1 MKTIINKK
9 NDYLRELNVKLLWS
23 DIESDYKEEFNKLR
37 LNYQVKGFRKGK
49 VPNHIFKKNIGSAI
63 DSQFIDDYINEYF
76 RKALEE
82 TKLNPINQGQITKI
96 DFDGENSD
104 LDFTIV
110 FEVNPEIKLPNYS
123 KAIKISTTKYIAT
136 EEDINQSIEDIRHQ
150 HATAISVERPIKS
163 KDFIYADFCKQD
175 DKGNPIEE
183 GKLPNHH
190 IRIGEGLFSDKLEKC
205 FINKKV
211 DDWVNIVIPQNS
223 GEIKY
228 AVKINKIEEQ
238 VLPEINDKL
247 ANLADPKIN
256 TLKDLKKK
264 IKENIQLN
272 LDNENKKEFNE
283 KVIDYFSEK
292 TKFEPPASM
301 VENYQKILIEDYK
314 SKQPNGKLSD
324 EEKQTKEFKD
334 ISAKNVKWFLIK
346 NLIIKNEN
354 ISVSEKDISNKIQE
368 FEKSNPS
375 QITEI
380 KKFYKDEKNISK
392 LREDLINFNLFTLL
406 EKYFTNKIKE
416 LSTDKIRDKKG

>member
-1 MKTIINKK
+1 MI
-9 NDYLRELNVKLLWS
+9 
-23 DIESDYKEEFNKLR
+23 
-37 LNYQVKGFRKGK
+37 
-49 VPNHIFKKNIGSAI
+49 
-63 DSQFIDDYINEYF
+63 
-76 RKALEE
+76 
-82 TKLNPINQGQITKI
+82 
-96 DFDGENSD
+96 
-104 LDFTIV
+104 
-110 FEVNPEIKLPNYS
+110 
-123 KAIKISTTKYIAT
+123 
-136 EEDINQSIEDIRHQ
+136 
-150 HATAISVERPIKS
+150 
-163 KDFIYADFCKQD
+163 
-175 DKGNPIEE
+175 
-183 GKLPNHH
+183 
-190 IRIGEGLFSDKLEKC
+190 
-205 FINKKV
+205 
-211 DDWVNIVIPQNS
+211 WVNIVIPQNS